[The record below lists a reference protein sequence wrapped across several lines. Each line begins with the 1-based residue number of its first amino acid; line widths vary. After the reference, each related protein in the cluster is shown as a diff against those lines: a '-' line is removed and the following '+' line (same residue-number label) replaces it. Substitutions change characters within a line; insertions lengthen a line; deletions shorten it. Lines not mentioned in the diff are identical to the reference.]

1 MVVELETWLYKR
13 KIDRGLKEQYV
24 VLGDFFLIWGQDSSF
39 TELKKNKN
47 MPEQTKLPTLF
58 SWLN

>member
-24 VLGDFFLIWGQDSSF
+24 VWGDFF
-39 TELKKNKN
+39 
-47 MPEQTKLPTLF
+47 
-58 SWLN
+58 